1 MAGYKH
7 SFDSNVDY
15 AYGRGVRDVGGRLE
29 NGVRNIAAAGNSL
42 KQFRKASNEAKDSVV
57 NLKEKLSDLA
67 DERWEAIFE
76 GNAEKVVRLDKKIKE
91 TTKSID
97 GLSKSIK
104 QMPWDAAEKGLGSVV
119 KGLVSLNTSILT
131 VGFDFLIDS
140 IKRVYEL
147 QERWTKAIGGFNMK
161 MGGMTQNIKG
171 ATKAAVQWSSTIRS
185 LTNGDINEGI
195 EMFGEFSMAIGQ
207 VKTSLDFQ
215 KWGVEVARGFNL
227 GGASAGKLAL
237 TLKNIGNS
245 ADDATQFMGKNL
257 VAAAN
262 AADTP
267 VNLLAKDISEST
279 TYLARFGKEGQK
291 TFVGAA
297 AYARKFGFSIK
308 ELQKSVEGFD
318 MFDEAATSASK
329 LNVAFG
335 TVINSMD
342 LMMEDDPAK
351 RMEMIRQQFIAQGQ
365 TWDKLAPKQR
375 RNFAQIMKLSEDEAA
390 AVLSNG
396 EDYQTFLAKRD
407 KAEKNEIS
415 AKKTMEMQLRKT
427 TQTMYAFGMA
437 FDRITIAIANAIKP
451 LLEVFGLAKSGGKTF
466 TSFGQVM
473 ESITVTVEEFFNS
486 LAKNEKWQDFMKE
499 LAHDLIRAGK
509 ALKDFV
515 ISGGAADLVGDIA
528 SGMKQFYIWV
538 RDAGIMAA
546 KVLKPLIPIFI
557 SLTKHLDLLVA
568 GWAGLKAF
576 NAAGGISGFSK
587 GLGVLKG
594 GGMAGQLGMA
604 GAAGGIGYALG
615 GTGAGVGAAGGS
627 LIGGLFGS
635 PIIGSIIGGIA
646 GKAVDYIFGSS
657 KVKSALE
664 TAHEELEE
672 AIKREAKE
680 REKFTDVLDIAKN
693 KTEAEDR
700 TRSAKN
706 AILKGLDDAAAKQKG
721 KVIELNEIEAES
733 LRSRANEL
741 TMFSKSTKISKDMLL
756 ALTAGSKL
764 TKEQLDALK
773 LGSSAYEDELSKL
786 RDTTKQQADLEMSR
800 LQVSEIG
807 QRKEGLEAA
816 TKLRE
821 AELKQAKAELEDLGE
836 YSGVMNEGV
845 MKKQL
850 NSGTTDMLPPEANNA
865 IRRLNAIQM
874 GISVKDAKR
883 VELEEKVNRLD
894 LSNAKDQ
901 KDLQKAQTDFL
912 RQSTMIQL
920 RQSVMNGSD
929 FLNFSNT
936 PGEQSKSLD
945 QRFQD
950 YIQQNSQSLKGLYG
964 EDNFRL
970 IANTPNAVNV
980 ASPSR
985 SSMLAPTSAPYL
997 APPANF
1003 ANQGSS
1009 GGFPTTFTL
1018 NVDTYLDGEKV
1029 GSARSVQRGLV
1040 ASGIRSIGSI

>member
-15 AYGRGVRDVGGRLE
+15 AYGRGVRDIGGRLE

-42 KQFRKASNEAKDSVV
+42 KQFRKASNQAKDSVV

-76 GNAEKVVRLDKKIKE
+76 GNTEKVARLDKKIKE

-97 GLSKSIK
+97 GLNKSIK

-131 VGFDFLIDS
+131 IGFDFLIDS

-147 QERWTKAIGGFNMK
+147 QERWTRAIGGFNMK

-245 ADDATQFMGKNL
+245 AGDATTFMGKNL

-279 TYLARFGKEGQK
+279 AYLARFGKEGQK
-291 TFVGAA
+291 AFVGAA

-308 ELQKSVEGFD
+308 EIQKSVEGFD
-318 MFDEAATSASK
+318 MFDEAAKTASK

-351 RMEMIRQQFIAQGQ
+351 RLEMIRQQFLAQGQ

-375 RNFAQIMKLSEDEAA
+375 RYFSETMKLTEDEAA

-396 EDYQTFLAKRD
+396 ENYQDFLAKRD

-427 TQTMYAFGMA
+427 AQTMYAFGMA
-437 FDRITIAIANAIKP
+437 FDRITVAIANAIKP

-509 ALKDFV
+509 ALKEFV

-568 GWAGLKAF
+568 GWAGLKVF

-594 GGMAGQLGMA
+594 GGMAGSLGMA
-604 GAAGGIGYALG
+604 GMAGGLGYAAG
-615 GTGAGVGAAGGS
+615 GTGAGIGAGAGS

-635 PIIGSIIGGIA
+635 PIIGGVIGGLA
-646 GKAVDYIFGSS
+646 GKVADYIFGSS
-657 KVKSALE
+657 KVKTALE
-664 TAHEELEE
+664 TAHEELEQ

-693 KTEAEDR
+693 KTETEDR
-700 TRSAKN
+700 NRAAKN
-706 AILKGLDDAAAKQKG
+706 AILKGLGDAAAKQQG
-721 KVIELNEIEAES
+721 KVIELNEMEAES

-756 ALTAGSKL
+756 SLRDGSKL
-764 TKEQLDALK
+764 TKEQLADLMT
-773 LGSSAYEDELSKL
+773 GSKNYEIELSKL

-800 LQVSEIG
+800 LQVSEVG
-807 QRKEGLEAA
+807 QRKDALEAV
-816 TKLRE
+816 TKLRDM
-821 AELKQAKAELEDLGE
+821 ELKQAQTELEDAGGK
-836 YSGVMNEGV
+836 YDSSGVTENINRS
-845 MKKQL
+845 K
-850 NSGTTDMLPPEANNA
+850 GTNAMLPPEANQMIRRVNA
-865 IRRLNAIQM
+865 ITM
-874 GISVKDAKR
+874 GISQKDIKR
-883 VELEEKVNRLD
+883 IELEEKINKLD
-894 LSNAKDQ
+894 MSNAKDQ

-929 FLNFSNT
+929 FLNFSQT
-936 PGEQSKSLD
+936 PAEQSKSLD

-964 EDNFRL
+964 EDNFKL

-985 SSMLAPTSAPYL
+985 SSMLAPTTPQYM

-1009 GGFPTTFTL
+1009 GQFPAQFTL
-1018 NVDTYLDGEKV
+1018 VTDIHLDGEKV